1 MIHAIQAASPSLQRI
16 MPRAASPKPAQPP
29 VVTPGFTGL
38 RGEEQLVFAG
48 RGVSPRLVGAMGLA
62 ALATALTVLSGNS
75 TKPNNTLG
83 NLPHTA
89 TEMNAPLPA
98 VTPQNPTATAKAGL
112 GRTVPVPL
120 QVLEG
125 QMVHYK
131 MEGPKDD
138 PEGFNTVGFKD
149 KAGKSHWLV
158 PDGFNGDMYG
168 FIDYADFKQPGLKD
182 GQRAV
187 FVGLQSPEHEVKV
200 NDQYVGHVFFV
211 QRIQSP
217 EGKVLW
223 TNPEFQNW
231 IDRIM
236 SSPKLHAGLLKG
248 EEGIQIP
255 ALLPN
260 TPEPKNP

>member
-1 MIHAIQAASPSLQRI
+1 MKLQAIQAASVTMR
-16 MPRAASPKPAQPP
+16 RKPQPIYNP
-29 VVTPGFTGL
+29 ATHTTPMSQL
-38 RGEEQLVFAG
+38 RGEDQILFSG
-48 RGVSPRLVGAMGLA
+48 RSRYAAAFTLFTAMA
-62 ALATALTVLSGNS
+62 ALTALTPWGNS
-75 TKPNNTLG
+75 PQANTIG
-83 NLPHTA
+83 GRMDAPASVQPATVLP
-89 TEMNAPLPA
+89 E
-98 VTPQNPTATAKAGL
+98 NPTVTAKAGL

-125 QMVHYK
+125 TMIHYT

-149 KAGKSHWLV
+149 KAGKLHWLV

-168 FIDYADFKQPGLKD
+168 SIDYADFKQAGLKD
-182 GQRAV
+182 AQRAV
-187 FVGLQSPEHEVKV
+187 FVGLQSPEHDVKV
-200 NDQYVGHVFFV
+200 NDQYVGNVFFV

-223 TNPEFQNW
+223 TNPEFEHW
-231 IDRIM
+231 IGRIM
-236 SSPKLHAGLLKG
+236 SSPKLHGGLLKG
-248 EEGIQIP
+248 EPGIKIP